1 MVVKLILV
9 VVLILATAYFL
20 FKLPLAQFAPELKQ
34 ERLKPEVILP
44 SPLEYPNLR
53 WNHMPLFVSIDS
65 RSAGKSSYP
74 LDVKLALDMWKD
86 ATNSLISF
94 TLTDEKDADITIAWV
109 EKLKSESLDAA
120 GNTDIKFYNQTNFKI
135 ITDADIQL
143 LNSLEGKELTDFDM
157 TNLAMH
163 EVGHALGLSHN
174 DVEDSIMNP
183 TLKIPSKEIKSI
195 KPSEVQDLL
204 DAYKIQPRPDLYL
217 LPNSTVTK
225 IVEKR
230 LFKENYYMNT
240 FIAME
245 NIGLVNATN
254 TTMQIKADGIIVRED
269 EIQELPV
276 GSVLSRTYINLPVEK
291 NFSSVEIVLD
301 PENFIDELDERNN
314 ILVLKV

>member
-1 MVVKLILV
+1 MVVKLILY

-20 FKLPLAQFAPELKQ
+20 FNLPLTQFTPELKQ
-34 ERLKPEVILP
+34 ERLKPEVIP
-44 SPLEYPNLR
+44 TSPLEYPNLR
-53 WNHMPLFVSIDS
+53 WNHMPLSVYIDS
-65 RSAGKSSYP
+65 RTAGKPSYP

-94 TLTDEKDADITIAWV
+94 TLTDEKDADITITWV
-109 EKLKSESLDAA
+109 EKLRSESLDAA
-120 GNTDIKFYNQTNFKI
+120 GNADIKFYNQTNFKI
-135 ITDADIQL
+135 ITDANIQL
-143 LNSLEGKELTDFDM
+143 LNSLEEKELTDFDM
-157 TNLAMH
+157 ANLAMH

-195 KPSEVQDLL
+195 KLSEIQDLL
-204 DAYKIQPRPDLYL
+204 GAYKIQPKPDLYL
-217 LPNSTVTK
+217 LPNSSVTK
-225 IVEKR
+225 IVDKR
-230 LFKENYYMNT
+230 LFKENYYINT
-240 FIAME
+240 LVTIE

-254 TTMQIKADGIIVRED
+254 TTIQIRADGIIVRED

-301 PENFIDELDERNN
+301 SENFIDELDERNN